1 MVNKGQI
8 HREIRYFREIFWNLI
23 KLDDELRWEIREDGG
38 FWKIT
43 QRRIHGIK
51 NHSIW
56 ISNRGEIKERSGMKF
71 PKIGRLKTEIKNEIK
86 LNCYPKLQIDD
97 IWW

>member
-8 HREIRYFREIFWNLI
+8 HRKIRDFREIFWNLI
-23 KLDDELRWEIREDGG
+23 KSDNELVIEIRKNGR
-38 FWKIT
+38 FIKIT

-56 ISNRGEIKERSGMKF
+56 ISNRGEIKEGSGEKF
-71 PKIGRLKTEIKNEIK
+71 PKIGRTKNR
-86 LNCYPKLQIDD
+86 N
-97 IWW
+97 